1 MLTKIQMNFFP
12 FRKSLSHL
20 LFLFIKVHATSLLL
34 NIKNLMPDLFLS
46 LILLCHQECQDRVAE
61 AEVVEGKLLRARA
74 KLVRI
79 IKKNREKMRKE
90 VVINQEERTK
100 KFLIVMIHQIV
111 QQRADLFFTELNNH
125 KYVFFHF

>member
-34 NIKNLMPDLFLS
+34 NIKNLMTDLFLS

-79 IKKNREKMRKE
+79 IKKNREKMRRKE

-100 KFLIVMIHQIV
+100 KFLVIIYQIV
-111 QQRADLFFTELNNH
+111 LQPADHFFIELNNH